1 MHIGAPLPAALVVPR
16 PIALV
21 GPDSIVN
28 AGEKFTLK
36 RQSFAEWRTE
46 NGANAAAERAEA
58 WVLISTGAV
67 ARIATFTV
75 GRDSGNRETGWKSRA
90 LARIQP
96 IRR

>member
-1 MHIGAPLPAALVVPR
+1 MATENPEREFLDAACDFGGAAGEIGRADIHLFDIMHIGAPLPAALVVPR

-46 NGANAAAERAEA
+46 IGANAAAERAEP
-58 WVLISTGAV
+58 WS
-67 ARIATFTV
+67 
-75 GRDSGNRETGWKSRA
+75 
-90 LARIQP
+90 
-96 IRR
+96 